1 MPKKVDPRLRKYTPN
16 PFFRTLVI
24 NSSKS
29 KGFTFIELLISVSII
44 AILSV
49 ISIGSF
55 QGATNRAAVKNSAQI
70 LKADLR
76 KWQNFA
82 LSGAKDPAPGGP
94 PGCIDPNTY
103 AYYWVFTSASAGNT
117 SYYRYIVGPNAAL
130 CWDLI
135 DQNLPWEN
143 QVRVVRVGRSNPAGS
158 DSPCPSVGAKFQ
170 PIGEDVQLTCG
181 FPIGGEPT
189 DPVTPLP
196 AGSDRIF
203 IELKHLNDPAPSC
216 AAGAFCYRV
225 YVTAGGI
232 IYDRRMP

>member
-70 LKADLR
+70 LKADIR
-76 KWQNFA
+76 KMQNFA

-94 PGCIDPNTY
+94 LGCSIDPNTY
-103 AYYWVFTSASAGNT
+103 SYYWVHTSGNMFSNT
-117 SYYRYIVGPNAAL
+117 NYFRYIVGSPPAS
-130 CWDLI
+130 CSELI

-143 QVRVVRVGRSNPAGS
+143 QVRIESVGRSNPAGS
-158 DSPCPSVGAKFQ
+158 DSPCPSVGAKFR
-170 PIGEDVQLTCG
+170 PIGRNVQLVCG
-181 FPIGGEPT
+181 PALMTPVS
-189 DPVTPLP
+189 DPVSSLP
-196 AGSDRIF
+196 GGSDRIF
-203 IELKHLNDPAPSC
+203 IQLKHPSDNIR
-216 AAGAFCYRV
+216 YRV

>member
-1 MPKKVDPRLRKYTPN
+1 MPKKVEPRLRKYTTN

-49 ISIGSF
+49 ISIASF

-103 AYYWVFTSASAGNT
+103 SYYWVHTSGNMFSNT
-117 SYYRYIVGPNAAL
+117 DYYRYIVGFNGPPPPS
-130 CWDLI
+130 CWEQI

-143 QVRVVRVGRSNPAGS
+143 QVRIESVGRSNPVGVHF
-158 DSPCPSVGAKFQ
+158 PCISVGAKFQ
-170 PIGEDVQLTCG
+170 SISRDVKLICG
-181 FPIGGEPT
+181 PALVSPVSN
-189 DPVTPLP
+189 PVTPLP
-196 AGSDRIF
+196 GGSDRIF
-203 IELKHLNDPAPSC
+203 IQLKHPRDNLR
-216 AAGAFCYRV
+216 YRV
-225 YVTAGGI
+225 YVTSGGV
-232 IYDRRMP
+232 IYDQRIP